1 MRLRYLEP
9 MGVFKS
15 IADKAKE
22 QRDELAKKAA
32 KKAAR
37 TALEQGAKAAMGAI
51 DAAGNAIEKVIFGD
65 SEREAPSKK
74 GRGRGDEARG
84 ARGRGRGASCAG
96 RQGRGR
102 REGHRRGARGAEK
115 EAGQLASAR
124 ASCDANALR
133 FGAESAR
140 PFRTSAISP
149 AGSTFAA
156 WGRA

>member
-74 GRGRGDEARG
+74 GRDEPEGRKEPVPDPFAKLKAAAEAMKQEEREEEDA
-84 ARGRGRGASCAG
+84 ARR
-96 RQGRGR
+96 
-102 REGHRRGARGAEK
+102 
-115 EAGQLASAR
+115 AR
-124 ASCDANALR
+124 AAKVAEDEKAIDAELEALKKR
-133 FGAESAR
+133 L
-140 PFRTSAISP
+140 
-149 AGSTFAA
+149 GS
-156 WGRA
+156 